1 MYVHTGGKYRKLY
14 KRADGSYYYVKD
26 GVRHT
31 RRSNQ
36 KIYSSK
42 KSHFSPKSRKSQEIG
57 DYYRLK
63 GGISN
68 LIRTVD
74 KGFDYTTSESNK
86 KLVEAL
92 AHSMYW
98 EPGPEVP
105 WVKYYRSVYGHD
117 LSHDDYDRVNRI
129 SSKSGRISWFNP
141 RGIVDLFDLD

>member
-14 KRADGSYYYVKD
+14 KRADGSHYYVKD

-36 KIYSSK
+36 KV
-42 KSHFSPKSRKSQEIG
+42 HPHPRSRKSHDIS

-74 KGFDYTTSESNK
+74 EGFDYMTSESNK
-86 KLVEAL
+86 NLVEAL

-98 EPGPEVP
+98 EPGPGVP
-105 WVKYYRSVYGHD
+105 WVKYYKSIYDHD
-117 LSHDDYDRVNRI
+117 LSPDDQDRVNRV
-129 SSKSGRISWFNP
+129 SSKTGRISWFNP
-141 RGIVDLFDLD
+141 RGIVELFDLD